1 MGGAMSLMNDDT
13 GGALR
18 AGIRGRASLGPRSQ
32 DEMIMEAGDIAD
44 QYGGLE

>member
-1 MGGAMSLMNDDT
+1 MGGAMSLMNDES

-18 AGIRGRASLGPRSQ
+18 AGIQGRASIGQQNQ

-44 QYGGLE
+44 QYGGVE